1 MAVSDPLLLCSF
13 CSRSS
18 TTIVCHFIHWTHAR
32 KPTDFERPFS
42 SVLKVKSNSDFKIR
56 TCFAPQFQRREEN
69 LTLKLEAINS
79 KQKLVKNKKVDI
91 WNEIFFINF
100 ADEQGHISDTVK
112 WVYLQFIIRPLL
124 LSALFIIIW
133 SSTPYRIGLF
143 PPSQYFGH
151 ADKKL
156 GVMSLSDSIEEGGG
170 WCFGGRWFRSITW
183 IQ

>member
-56 TCFAPQFQRREEN
+56 TCFAPQFQRREEK

-79 KQKLVKNKKVDI
+79 KQKLVKNKKVDF
-91 WNEIFFINF
+91 WNGIFLSIL
-100 ADEQGHISDTVK
+100 QMSRVISLILSNECTCSLSSDLFC
-112 WVYLQFIIRPLL
+112 YQHFLSSSGLL
-124 LSALFIIIW
+124 LPIELDYFHPHNILAM
-133 SSTPYRIGLF
+133 RI
-143 PPSQYFGH
+143 
-151 ADKKL
+151 KNW
-156 GVMSLSDSIEEGGG
+156 E
-170 WCFGGRWFRSITW
+170 
-183 IQ
+183 